1 MIYLVLGLKVK
12 FLHIFYLLIHGNT
25 LKVFGTCYD
34 SLTTPRRG
42 YITVMLKQAS
52 VSEELKSRGV
62 EKILKKI
69 SADVNKMKKKA
80 KKEMDE

>member
-1 MIYLVLGLKVK
+1 
-12 FLHIFYLLIHGNT
+12 
-25 LKVFGTCYD
+25 
-34 SLTTPRRG
+34 
-42 YITVMLKQAS
+42 MLEQAS